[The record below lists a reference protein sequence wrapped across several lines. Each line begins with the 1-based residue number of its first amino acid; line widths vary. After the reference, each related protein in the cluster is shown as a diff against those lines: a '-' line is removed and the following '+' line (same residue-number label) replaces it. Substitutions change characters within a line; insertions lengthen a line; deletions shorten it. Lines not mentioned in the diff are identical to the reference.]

1 MKINRITLILLVML
15 MGVLTACQSNSN
27 ETITIDDQNA
37 GDVIEMQVGDMLV
50 VSLDGNITTG
60 FNWVPAP
67 QDPVLLEQVGDT
79 EVTPEGEG
87 LGAPGKIVLQFKAI
101 SEGQTP
107 LTFEYKRAWEED
119 VEPEKTFEVT
129 IVVK

>member
-1 MKINRITLILLVML
+1 MKTNQIILIILVLL
-15 MGVLTACQSNSN
+15 MGVLTACNSASN
-27 ETITIDDQNA
+27 ETITIDEQNA
-37 GDVIEMQVGDMLV
+37 GDVIELKAGDMLV

-60 FNWVPAP
+60 FNWIPAT
-67 QDPVLLEQVGDT
+67 QDSILLEQLGEA
-79 EVTPEGEG
+79 EVTSESEQ

-101 SEGQTP
+101 ATGQTN
-107 LTFEYKRAWEED
+107 LRLEYKRAWEED